1 MEELEKKVNEEENDI
16 IEEDIIQ
23 LVNEDGETVD
33 FYHVATI
40 EYEDNWYVFF
50 EPAEELADIDEG
62 EVVIFKLETDEDG
75 EDLFVPIEDDELL
88 DRVFEEYNRLMEEEG
103 CCCGDD
109 DCHCEGDCHCGEEHH
124 HEHNCDC
131 HKK

>member
-1 MEELEKKVNEEENDI
+1 MEELEKNVNEEENDI

-88 DRVFEEYNRLMEEEG
+88 DKVFEEYNRLMEEEG
-103 CCCGDD
+103 CSCGDD